1 MEEHLFSY
9 GTLQQ
14 EEVQLQTFGR
24 LLIGHKDSLSGF
36 SVEMLKIED
45 EAVIGTSGK
54 THHPIV
60 VYTGVVTDEVM
71 GMVFSISEDELQL
84 ADDYE
89 VADYE
94 RVSVVLNSGTQAWVF
109 IKSKKC

>member
-9 GTLQQ
+9 GTLQR

-24 LLIGHKDSLSGF
+24 RLTGRADSLPGF
-36 SVEMLKIED
+36 GVEMLKIED
-45 EAVIGTSGK
+45 ESVISASGK

-60 VYTGVVTDEVM
+60 VYTGVITDEVM
-71 GMVFSISEDELQL
+71 GMVFIISERELQL

-89 VADYE
+89 VSDYE
-94 RVSVVLNSGTQAWVF
+94 RVSVVLSSGTQAWVY
-109 IKSKKC
+109 IKSKK